1 MFRFQKKLILN
12 RCFSTTSPHRTP
24 PPQPRQGVIQRHN
37 AGGSK
42 PPSPAPPRTPMQGGS
57 FHPHHYL
64 QGKHHSYSPSELKAI
79 NDIRH
84 FAGHDAL
91 NSLVDVAVAQPSLPV
106 PNELNRR
113 HMPQSESP
121 QSSLPPP
128 RERYPYGMHPVE
140 MLPIFQQQQQQV
152 RY

>member
-1 MFRFQKKLILN
+1 
-12 RCFSTTSPHRTP
+12 
-24 PPQPRQGVIQRHN
+24 
-37 AGGSK
+37 
-42 PPSPAPPRTPMQGGS
+42 MQGN
-57 FHPHHYL
+57 FIPHHYL

-106 PNELNRR
+106 PNDSNRR

-121 QSSLPPP
+121 SQSSLAPP
-128 RERYPYGMHPVE
+128 RDRAFYMHHAE
-140 MLPIFQQQQQQV
+140 MIPIFQQQQQQQV
-152 RY
+152 TFVN